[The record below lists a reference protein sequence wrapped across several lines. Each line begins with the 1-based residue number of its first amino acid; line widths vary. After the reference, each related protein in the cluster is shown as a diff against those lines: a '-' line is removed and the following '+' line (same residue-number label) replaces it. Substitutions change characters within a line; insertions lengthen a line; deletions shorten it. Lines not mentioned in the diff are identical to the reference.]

1 MEVVIPC
8 SHESGAVSD
17 YKQKVP
23 NHYPLKKEEIIAL
36 LDEAKNAVNPRTSQI
51 QVRLCQ
57 GIPGYVCPR
66 VTDGP
71 VAKKENEISELYVEN
86 FRKGAD
92 PELVEKIYTIM
103 MR

>member
-1 MEVVIPC
+1 MKIISCP
-8 SHESGAVSD
+8 HESGAVAD
-17 YKQKVP
+17 HTKEAP
-23 NHYPLKKEEIIAL
+23 DHHPLTREEIVAL
-36 LDEAKNAVNPRTSQI
+36 LNEAKTSENPLTSQI

-66 VTDGP
+66 VIEGSVSD
-71 VAKKENEISELYVEN
+71 KENEIGELYVAN

-92 PELVEKIYTIM
+92 PELVEKLHTIM

>member
-1 MEVVIPC
+1 MNVIPC
-8 SHESGAVSD
+8 PHESGVVVD
-17 YKQKVP
+17 REQKAP
-23 NHYPLKKEEIIAL
+23 DHHPLTKEEIAAL
-36 LDEAKNAVNPRTSQI
+36 LDEAKTSENSLTSKI

-66 VTDGP
+66 GIDGP
-71 VAKKENEISELYVEN
+71 VSDKENEISKLYVEN

-92 PELVEKIYTIM
+92 PELVEKLYSIM